1 MISFTAPGAQ
11 PNDVADVRDA
21 DRKNDLKAPVAKP
34 SWTRVWSIKGSESQ
48 NSR

>member
-1 MISFTAPGAQ
+1 MIKLTAHGAQ
-11 PNDVADVRDA
+11 PNDLADVRDA

-34 SWTRVWSIKGSESQ
+34 SGTRVWSIKGSEFQ